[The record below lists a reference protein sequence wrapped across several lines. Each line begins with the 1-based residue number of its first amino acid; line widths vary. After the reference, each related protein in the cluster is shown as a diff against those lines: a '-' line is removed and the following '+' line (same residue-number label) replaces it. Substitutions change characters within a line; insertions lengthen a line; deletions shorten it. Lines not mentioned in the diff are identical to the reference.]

1 LLSYLWFRIM
11 LFFRVILCVVGLL
24 LYLVIR
30 EFSYSPA
37 VPASPNAL
45 QQVPAPAVVEA
56 TPPVAPWDSA
66 NANIGTF
73 QPVAAKPAAVP

>member
-1 LLSYLWFRIM
+1 M

-30 EFSYSPA
+30 EFSDQPVA
-37 VPASPNAL
+37 PTGQNPL

-56 TPPVAPWDSA
+56 TPPFAPWDS
-66 NANIGTF
+66 ANIGTF
-73 QPVAAKPAAVP
+73 QPVAAKPAQLP

>member
-1 LLSYLWFRIM
+1 M

-24 LYLVIR
+24 LYLVIK
-30 EFSYSPA
+30 EFSDSPA
-37 VPASPNAL
+37 VPASQNAL

-56 TPPVAPWDSA
+56 TPPFAPWDSA
-66 NANIGTF
+66 NPNIGTF

>member
-1 LLSYLWFRIM
+1 M

-30 EFSYSPA
+30 EFSDPPV
-37 VPASPNAL
+37 VPTGQNPL

-56 TPPVAPWDSA
+56 SPHFTPWDSG
-66 NANIGTF
+66 NIGTF
-73 QPVAAKPAAVP
+73 QPVAAKPAEVR